1 MNNYKTILAIESSC
15 DETACAVVV
24 GDGVGQV
31 KILSNIIASQIK
43 IHEQYG
49 GVFPDLAAQEHV
61 KKIIPT
67 IEVALKEA
75 GIWQKNVKQ
84 SLESVD
90 AIAVTVG
97 PGLIGSLLVGV
108 NSASTLALLAG
119 KPLIQVNH
127 WAGHIYS
134 IFIENAEKSKVKKQ
148 KAKNLPE
155 FPLLVLTVSG
165 GHSSL
170 ILMKNHFDFEII
182 GETVDDAA
190 GEVFDKIARMLNLGF
205 PGGPAIS
212 RSAEQVRLAN
222 SRLAVKF
229 PRPKINDNDFNF
241 SFSGLKTAVL
251 YAIQK
256 KEIILPQ
263 DANIAAREA
272 EDAIVEVLVK
282 KTIKAVKQFKP
293 KSLALVGGVSANKFL
308 RNELSKAVGDLNPK
322 PQFFMSDL
330 AYSTDNAS
338 MIGAVAT
345 FQLALGKNVLVDPTE
360 AKAIAGLR
368 IL

>member
-24 GDGVGQV
+24 GDGIGPAKV
-31 KILSNIIASQIK
+31 LSNIIASQIK

-49 GVFPDLAAQEHV
+49 GVFPDLAAREHV

-75 GIWQKNVKQ
+75 GIWQKNVKT

-108 NSASTLALLAG
+108 NSASALALLAC
-119 KPLIQVNH
+119 KPLIKVNH
-127 WAGHIYS
+127 WAGHLYS
-134 IFIENAEKSKVKKQ
+134 VFIDNVPK
-148 KAKNLPE
+148 
-155 FPLLVLTVSG
+155 FPMLALTVSG

-170 ILMKNHFDFEII
+170 ILVKNHFDFEII

-190 GEVFDKIARMLNLGF
+190 GEAFDKIARMLNLGF

-212 RSAEQVRLAN
+212 RSAEQARSVN
-222 SRLAVKF
+222 SRLSIKF